1 MPAQDYKSLILSLL
15 RQDQLDEAAFLR
27 NLDESQRSAGGTPQ
41 LWSAKAHIA
50 HRAFW
55 TLDLVLNVRAILR
68 GEEPAVR
75 SESED
80 MVNARIFEHQREQSW
95 GQVQIESQRS
105 YQELV
110 RLIEELSEDELAD
123 AQRFAAVSDSYP
135 LYAAILRTCYEHGQ
149 EHLAQYYS
157 DHHDLARAIE
167 IRELCVERILR
178 ADPPLPDWLQ
188 ANFLYN
194 LASFYQEH
202 GQLDYA
208 DVLLQR
214 ACLLNPELQEQVLRD
229 PQLSQ
234 LRERTA

>member
-1 MPAQDYKSLILSLL
+1 MTAHSYKRLILNLL

-27 NLDESQRSAGGTPQ
+27 NLDESQRSAAGTPQ

-80 MVNARIFEHQREQSW
+80 MVNARIFERQREQSW
-95 GQVQIESQRS
+95 GQVQAESQRS

-110 RLIEELSEDELAD
+110 RLVEELSDDDLND
-123 AQRFAAVSDSYP
+123 TQRFAAVTDGHP
-135 LYAAILRTCYEHGQ
+135 LYAVILGVCYEHGQ

-157 DHHDLARAIE
+157 DHHQLEAAIE
-167 IRELCVERILR
+167 IREQCVERILQ
-178 ADPPLPDWLQ
+178 ADPPLPDWVQ
-188 ANFLYN
+188 ASFLYN

-214 ACLLNPELQEQVLRD
+214 ACQLSPELQEQVLRD